1 MRYLNAD
8 KFGGLNDL
16 LFTKLYINNNQL
28 EFFVIYDF
36 YDDQICHFIAPFLF

>member
-28 EFFVIYDF
+28 
-36 YDDQICHFIAPFLF
+36 HFLNYPFALRIFCYLRFLR